1 MTPLAFSRH
10 IRISSLVMDAAAILL
25 RFRSI
30 FLAMKKASEAKAPA

>member
-10 IRISSLVMDAAAILL
+10 FRISSLVIEAAVILL
-25 RFRSI
+25 RIRSI